1 MVGAGAADAV
11 VCEHHAYGG
20 AGAANL
26 GEAVIS
32 ACQQKVDFKF
42 LYDSQQ
48 PIKVS
53 IASFCMLSLPGSVT
67 SSAWLGHQLLQ
78 QCATHNQLEA
88 GVHAGVLHVSFCR
101 THPAQYSCFHM
112 CTCNFMLR
120 TS

>member
-1 MVGAGAADAV
+1 MVMGAGAADAV

-20 AGAANL
+20 AGAVKL

-53 IASFCMLSLPGSVT
+53 MPACLLTLTPAPILCMAVP
-67 SSAWLGHQLLQ
+67 
-78 QCATHNQLEA
+78 
-88 GVHAGVLHVSFCR
+88 
-101 THPAQYSCFHM
+101 
-112 CTCNFMLR
+112 
-120 TS
+120 